1 MAPGEIRFGLMTF
14 VVAVTSGLIMTI
26 LEGST
31 SSLQHVL
38 LKFGYVVPALLLNVD
53 MWAQYNR
60 YYENRDGYRHKE
72 LFLDVLILAL
82 SYIALSMLKAAP
94 AGGDAEAFR
103 TYPPRSCWV
112 ALIVYSLLK
121 TYRAWPM
128 YRSDGDGKLRMSWL
142 SLLHV
147 LLLVLI
153 LSAWG
158 WQQDFLMRTP
168 VPFPWSG
175 AIFAVVAA
183 LYLFAVY
190 RFRWDPLTPMGVFRK
205 WSE

>member
-1 MAPGEIRFGLMTF
+1 MTF

-31 SSLQHVL
+31 SSLQHFL
-38 LKFGYVVPALLLNVD
+38 LRFGYAVPALLLNVD

-60 YYENRDGYRHKE
+60 YYTTRDGYRHKE

-82 SYIALSMLKAAP
+82 SYIALATLKATP
-94 AGGDAEAFR
+94 AAGDAEAFR
-103 TYPPRSCWV
+103 TYPPRACWV

-128 YRSDGDGKLRMSWL
+128 HRADVASKRRISWL

-168 VPFPWSG
+168 LPFAWSG
-175 AIFAVVAA
+175 AVFAVVAS

-190 RFRWDPLTPMGVFRK
+190 KLQWDPLTPIGVFRK

>member
-1 MAPGEIRFGLMTF
+1 MTQGEIRFTLMTF

-26 LEGST
+26 FEGST
-31 SSLQHVL
+31 TSLQHVL
-38 LKFGYVVPALLLNVD
+38 LKFGYAAPALLLNVD
-53 MWAQYNR
+53 MWAHYNR

-72 LFLDVLILAL
+72 LFLDIVIIAL
-82 SYIALSMLKAAP
+82 SYIALSTLKATP
-94 AGGDAEAFR
+94 SGSDAEAFR
-103 TYPPRSCWV
+103 AYPPRSCWV
-112 ALIVYSLLK
+112 ALILYSLLK

-128 YRSDGDGKLRMSWL
+128 YRSDVKNRFGVSWL

-158 WQQDFLMRTP
+158 WQQDFLVRMP
-168 VPFPWSG
+168 MPFAWSG
-175 AIFAVVAA
+175 GIFAVVAV

-190 RFRWDPLTPMGVFRK
+190 KLRWDPLTPMGVFRK